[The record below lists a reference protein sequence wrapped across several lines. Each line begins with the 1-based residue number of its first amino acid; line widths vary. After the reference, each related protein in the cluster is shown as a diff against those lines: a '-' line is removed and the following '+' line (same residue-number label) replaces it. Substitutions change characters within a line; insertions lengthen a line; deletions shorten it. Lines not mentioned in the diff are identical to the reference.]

1 MREVTT
7 LEEFEAILKEEAGD
21 KLVAVDFKAKCCCHC
36 QMIGPKFE
44 EMEKTFADEKK
55 EVIFLKVD
63 VTEGAKIIEEYPVK
77 AIPTFM
83 FFKDAKKVD
92 ELVSS
97 NEKKLLKKLIA
108 LSSSSPTDQCTHTQT
123 H

>member
-83 FFKDAKKVD
+83 FFKDAKK
-92 ELVSS
+92 LWFGLHQ
-97 NEKKLLKKLIA
+97 LLKEVPGSLADK
-108 LSSSSPTDQCTHTQT
+108 CTFFTS
-123 H
+123 